1 MRHAVKLAALAAG
14 VALLSLGATAN
25 AQQLDHPRTDYA
37 AYTRPKGTLAVGP
50 IKVEHG
56 IIDEI
61 MVGTY
66 VPPWF
71 AFPILKVPIP
81 SVYGKFRTPWLD
93 PVTLSLRAD
102 LVYVSGT
109 AIAELKDEN
118 ASASAVSTSGD
129 IAASWRINEKF
140 SATLALDYAR
150 LRAVGESKDEATSIE
165 GASTADT
172 YSIRAFGEWRLTRVF
187 AVTLLFRYLI
197 YQSPISVDSTT
208 ESDSISAEADLS
220 ATGTVQKRFSIT
232 PGVSF
237 VWDRWELSG
246 GVGYGVFYLP
256 LLGLAS
262 AKNYP
267 LIDFAAA
274 YRFDLY

>member
-1 MRHAVKLAALAAG
+1 MRNAVKLAAFAACA
-14 VALLSLGATAN
+14 ALVTFGAAAN

-71 AFPILKVPIP
+71 AFPVLKVPIP
-81 SVYGKFRTPWLD
+81 SVYAKFRTSWWD

-102 LVYVSGT
+102 VAYVSGT

-118 ASASAVSTSGD
+118 ASASGVSTTGD
-129 IAASWRINEKF
+129 IAASWRIDERW

-150 LRAVGESKDEATSIE
+150 LRAIGESKDEAASVE

-172 YSIRAFGEWRLTRVF
+172 YSVRAFGEWRLTRVF
-187 AVTLLFRYLI
+187 AVTLLFRYLV
-197 YQSPISVDSTT
+197 YQSPISVDSTS
-208 ESDSISAEADLS
+208 ESDSVSVDADLS
-220 ATGTVQKRFSIT
+220 AEGAVQKRFSIT

-237 VWDRWELSG
+237 VWDHWELSG

-262 AKNYP
+262 AKSYP